1 MKQFL
6 NLVIAGTLL
15 SYAPNV
21 MAAEWFKVTENAV
34 KDQFFVDKSSIQRN
48 GDTIRYWEY
57 REFQQPNN
65 VFLEETVN
73 QPVHGVV
80 MNWSVDCASKAQRL
94 RQLTAYNKSRKV
106 IQKFSYGDAG
116 SLSQPKSGS
125 SASAVL
131 DYVCKAPE
139 TPQADQAA
147 PQSETTQP

>member
-6 NLVIAGTLL
+6 SLVMTSALL
-15 SYAPNV
+15 SQAPNV
-21 MAAEWFKVTENAV
+21 LAAEWFKVTENPV

-48 GDTIRYWEY
+48 GDTVRYWEY

-73 QPVHGVV
+73 QPVHGIV

-94 RQLTAYNKSRKV
+94 RQVTAYNKSRKV

-116 SLSQPKSGS
+116 SLSQPRPGS
-125 SASAVL
+125 SAGAVL

-139 TPQADQAA
+139 TPKTDQGA
-147 PQSETTQP
+147 PPSETTQP